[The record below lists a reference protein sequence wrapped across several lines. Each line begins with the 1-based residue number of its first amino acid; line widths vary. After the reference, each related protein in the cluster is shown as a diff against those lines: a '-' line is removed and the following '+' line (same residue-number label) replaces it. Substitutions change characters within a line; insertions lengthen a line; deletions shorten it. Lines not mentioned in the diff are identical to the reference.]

1 MGNAKKIFASRVK
14 SANVKIF
21 PEAALGYLIGPVLAL
36 AANGIVN
43 TYLIQYWDKVLSL
56 GEWAPL
62 FQTLLPIISAIIIVI
77 GNLLVGRLMSRKPGF
92 AGKARPLILIGM
104 PFIAIALLVLF
115 MVPFPEGATAEN
127 PSILALVMITIG
139 YNLYYA
145 VAYPFYYTAHSS
157 LVGLSTRDGKKR
169 SLLATASN
177 AAQLGASGLAGM
189 IGPFLVDWLDLLA
202 KDGSLEAKQAANNK
216 WFILMIIMIVC
227 LVIGCFVEFLFT
239 RERITEESLQKMGDK
254 DAAKAQ
260 KLDSEEDKKISMKD
274 QAKACVKDKYW
285 WFIIVFFFLYQ
296 FSGMLKNN
304 DATWFSQA
312 FLNGETKLAGT
323 INTVGAIP
331 TALGMVVI
339 WPLVNKFG
347 KANCIKVGGF
357 IASLCGLLGFV
368 CIPLAGNVGA
378 IYGVSIAAFCL
389 KALGTVPA
397 MYISLALLADVN
409 DHIEAKTGMRT
420 DGFTMAV
427 YGSIMVAT
435 PGLANGV
442 IAGLNSAFI
451 GNVQALQIVHTSI
464 FFGGEVVAYLIIGIM
479 FLFMNV
485 EKFSNEDHRIILEA
499 QKAACLARG
508 EEWIDPH
515 TRMELEEKESERIA
529 EEERINELKAKCAK
543 KGSNFEEEEAK
554 YQAALKAK
562 EEAKAQKEAI
572 KKAKAEAKKAQ
583 KEADEKE
590 KAEANKNK

>member
-1 MGNAKKIFASRVK
+1 M
-14 SANVKIF
+14 
-21 PEAALGYLIGPVLAL
+21 
-36 AANGIVN
+36 
-43 TYLIQYWDKVLSL
+43 
-56 GEWAPL
+56 

-202 KDGSLEAKQAANNK
+202 KDESLEAKQAANNK
-216 WFILMIIMIVC
+216 WFILMIIMIAC

-260 KLDSEEDKKISMKD
+260 KLDSEENKKVSMKD
-274 QAKACVKDKYW
+274 QAKACVKEKYW

-357 IASLCGLLGFV
+357 IAALCGLLGFV

-529 EEERINELKAKCAK
+529 EEERINELKVKCAK
-543 KGSNFEEEEAK
+543 KGLNFEEEEAK

-562 EEAKAQKEAI
+562 EEAKAQKEAA
-572 KKAKAEAKKAQ
+572 KKAKAEAKKA
-583 KEADEKE
+583 
-590 KAEANKNK
+590 NKNK